1 MKRKHEGFP
10 DGIAVIY
17 DNQNRG
23 GVGNYPV
30 DKLVERHRLRFRER
44 TVGINRFYAALQDA
58 GRIDRLIRCL
68 RKDDASVLDVVEII
82 SSSGGGRYY
91 RIAQL
96 QYPEDTEPAVMDIS
110 LERIDVT

>member
-17 DNQNRG
+17 DNQHRG
-23 GVGNYPV
+23 GVGDIPKGSLV
-30 DKLVERHRLRFRER
+30 LRHKLRYRER
-44 TVGINRFYAALQDA
+44 TVGINRYYAALQ
-58 GRIDRLIRCL
+58 GNSRIDRMIRCL
-68 RKDDASVLDVVEII
+68 RKDDVSVLDVVNVIT
-82 SSSGGGRYY
+82 SGSDDKYY
-91 RIAQL
+91 RIAQI

>member
-1 MKRKHEGFP
+1 MKRESFP

-44 TVGINRFYAALQDA
+44 TVGVSRFYAALQDNS
-58 GRIDRLIRCL
+58 RIERMIRCP
-68 RKDDASVLDVVEII
+68 RMDDVSVLDAVRIV
-82 SSSGGGRYY
+82 GGEHY
-91 RIAQL
+91 RIVQI
-96 QYPEDTEPAVMDIS
+96 QYPEDVSPAVMDIS
-110 LERIDVT
+110 LERIDVI

>member
-17 DNQNRG
+17 DNQHRG
-23 GVGNYPV
+23 GVGDIPRDSLV
-30 DKLVERHRLRFRER
+30 LRHKLRYRER
-44 TVGINRFYAALQDA
+44 TVGINRYYAALQDNS
-58 GRIDRLIRCL
+58 RIDRMIRCL
-68 RKDDASVLDVVEII
+68 RKDDVSVLDVVNII
-82 SSSGGGRYY
+82 TSGSGDKYY
-91 RIAQL
+91 RITQI